1 MEKIVIGLLILV
13 VISMIIYVQYKANN
27 VEHFSECYL
36 TKCKVE
42 KDGMKKCQE
51 NLGEYEVIG
60 NFDYPIKCYSLKGLR
75 SYLTGDSYFPDEGD
89 LEAEGINVLDEV
101 HTPYVNEPST
111 GRAEIQV
118 YELKLKPQ
126 IIEEEIKRLK
136 ELQAVLEQNKKE
148 VA

>member
-1 MEKIVIGLLILV
+1 MYVI
-13 VISMIIYVQYKANN
+13 
-27 VEHFSECYL
+27 
-36 TKCKVE
+36 
-42 KDGMKKCQE
+42 
-51 NLGEYEVIG
+51 GEYEVIG

-136 ELQAVLEQNKKE
+136 ELQAVLEQNKRRLRNG
-148 VA
+148 